1 MECTPNFWGRLSLT
15 RTVKD
20 IKKKPILQ
28 DICQGP
34 VILIKT
40 SCPWGGGRIF
50 FGGNGESLFLEGM
63 VKIFGGNLWSKSFFW
78 EGEALSPQPPQKIR
92 RERNLHSTLHI
103 LLGNYIQVSKII
115 PRKLCFVIRIFL
127 FQLMQII

>member
-1 MECTPNFWGRLSLT
+1 MLGSSDFDQNVMSLGRGAYFFRREWGE
-15 RTVKD
+15 
-20 IKKKPILQ
+20 P
-28 DICQGP
+28 
-34 VILIKT
+34 
-40 SCPWGGGRIF
+40 F
-50 FGGNGESLFLEGM
+50 FGGDGKNIWREPV
-63 VKIFGGNLWSKSFFW
+63 VKIIFLGG
-78 EGEALSPQPPQKIR
+78 EEALSPQPPHKIR